1 LLLKTDVQYRGQ
13 TLLAGTYCATTAIP
27 AQIVRSLIATGA
39 ILERNLAVLIDF
51 ENIAAGAEREKLGRV
66 NIELIMNRLK
76 EKGRIIV
83 ARSYA
88 DWGRFAKYK
97 QQLLREGVNLF
108 ELPSHGMGD
117 KNRADVALV
126 VDCMELA
133 YTKPY
138 VDTFVIVSGDSD
150 FTPLITKIKELNKR
164 AIGCGTRGGTSR
176 LIVESCDEFFYY
188 NSLVEE
194 RSRQKPTSRRR
205 PVQAPAQAASGTDTV
220 DNAEENAQMST
231 EGAKALVLETLNGLQ
246 RDKPQPI
253 HASVL
258 KEAMLRKEPAF
269 SEGDFGFRTFAQYLQ
284 SLQKQGDL
292 HMERDRKAGGYRV
305 DQPGSEV
312 EAPVIP
318 ANAGIEFG
326 FDGRTQELYQ
336 LLKDDGMEPLDAT
349 VRGAVIRAFVEN
361 VSNRESRNKKATV
374 QWVAQDVSKNVRS
387 DHPEMTNRQARAV
400 LRGLQQTGLLL
411 HSDGDPIRSSIAP
424 FNLGDANEDEL
435 GRALELEYLKQLAGH
450 GVDLEKEME
459 AIGNLLLSE
468 EEGGNYLEAMLPM
481 VTQPEDQPTAQ
492 E

>member
-1 LLLKTDVQYRGQ
+1 
-13 TLLAGTYCATTAIP
+13 
-27 AQIVRSLIATGA
+27 
-39 ILERNLAVLIDF
+39 LEKNLAVLIDF

-66 NIELIMNRLK
+66 NVELIMNRLK

-138 VDTFVIVSGDSD
+138 VDTFVIISGDSD

-164 AIGCGTRGGTSR
+164 VIGCGTRGGTSR

-194 RSRQKPTSRRR
+194 RAKQKPSSRRR
-205 PVQAPAQAASGTDTV
+205 RQPELRASGVEATT
-220 DNAEENAQMST
+220 DNAQDNAQLS
-231 EGAKALVLETLNGLQ
+231 EEQARDLVLETLNGIQ
-246 RDKPQPI
+246 RDKPQPV

-269 SEGDFGFRTFAQYLQ
+269 SEGEFGFRTFAKYLQ
-284 SLQKQGDL
+284 TLQKKGDL
-292 HMERDRKAGGYRV
+292 HMERDRNAGGYRV
-305 DQPGSEV
+305 DQPGSEDSS
-312 EAPVIP
+312 APAIQ
-318 ANAGIEFG
+318 NAGIEFG

-336 LLKDDGMEPLDAT
+336 MLKDDGMEPLDAN

-361 VSNRESRNKKATV
+361 VSNRAARNKKATV
-374 QWVAQDVSKNVRS
+374 QWVAQDVSKNVRG
-387 DHPEMTNRQARAV
+387 DHPDMTNRQARAV

-450 GVDLEKEME
+450 GVDLQKEMDN
-459 AIGNLLLSE
+459 IGILLLSQE
-468 EEGGNYLEAMLPM
+468 EAGNYLEAMLPM
-481 VTQPEDQPTAQ
+481 VTPTEDQATA
-492 E
+492 EE